1 MPEPLPPEKSPPP
14 PVSHPYA
21 YYALG
26 LLTVINLVS
35 YLERNAIF
43 ALFEP
48 IKRDLGLSDAHL
60 GWLGSAYVLV
70 FSLASVPAGIAG
82 DLGSRRVVIAAG
94 VVLWSVATSLSGLAE
109 GFGSLLFARAIIGLG
124 GAAAATAG
132 ASLVADYFPG
142 RRRSVAMGLFMAGV
156 AIGGVLGILIAGQLE
171 HRYGWRVAF
180 LTLGLPGFLFAA
192 MVLRLKDP
200 TRPATP
206 SHQGPDVLFVTMREL
221 EGVARRILSTPTLA
235 VVFLGGALISFG
247 MNGLVGWAPTF
258 LARERGLSIA
268 QSTLLLGSNGLIAGT
283 AGTVVGG
290 IIADAL
296 LVRWASGRVIATGL
310 GFVVGVPL
318 AIWLLFIRD
327 MTWFVPVFAA
337 AFFFLTWY
345 NGPLT
350 AVIFDVTPSRIATTV
365 VGAFLMFIHLAGD
378 AIAFPLVGALSDS
391 FGLERA
397 MLLLPAASLVGALIV
412 LLAVRWV
419 AADMARAQ
427 AA

>member
-1 MPEPLPPEKSPPP
+1 VSNPSPSATAWTAP
-14 PVSHPYA
+14 SRQYG
-21 YYALG
+21 YYALA
-26 LLTVINLVS
+26 LLTVGNLVN
-35 YLERNAIF
+35 YLERNTIF

-48 IKRDLGLSDAHL
+48 IKHDLALTDAHL

-70 FSLASVPAGIAG
+70 FSLASVPAGIIS

-94 VVLWSVATSLSGLAE
+94 VVLWSVATSLSGLAD
-109 GFGSLLFARAIIGLG
+109 GFGSLLLARSIIGLG

-132 ASLVADYFPG
+132 ASMVADYFPG
-142 RRRSVAMGLFMAGV
+142 RGRSVAMGLFMAGL
-156 AIGGVLGILIAGQLE
+156 AIGGVLGILVAGQLA
-171 HRYGWRVAF
+171 HHYGWRVAF
-180 LTLGLPGFLFAA
+180 FTLGLPGFLIAPLT
-192 MVLRLKDP
+192 LRLKDP
-200 TRPATP
+200 TRPAAP
-206 SHQGPDVLFVTMREL
+206 SRQGPDALLATMREL
-221 EGVARRILSTPTLA
+221 EGAARRILSTPTLV
-235 VVFLGGALISFG
+235 VVFIGGALISFG

-283 AGTVVGG
+283 LGTVTGG
-290 IIADAL
+290 FIADAL
-296 LVRWASGRVIATGL
+296 RTRWASGRVLATGI
-310 GFVVGVPL
+310 GFLIGVPL

-365 VGAFLMFIHLAGD
+365 AGAFMMFIHLAGD
-378 AIAFPLVGALSDS
+378 AIAFPLVGSLSDS
-391 FGLERA
+391 LGLQWA
-397 MLLLPAASLVGALIV
+397 MLMLPSASLIGALIV

-419 AADMARAQ
+419 AADTARVQ
-427 AA
+427 AG